1 MLLKNPL
8 LHYLTIAFVF
18 VTSLLFSL
26 PNLYPDSP
34 ALKISASNPS
44 SLSALDK
51 ALASDTFQAFH
62 PSCQHTSAHETLC
75 LFASVDD
82 QMHAREFLTQS
93 LPASFQTSLSLV
105 ESTPSWMQSL
115 GLHPMKLGLDLRG
128 GVHLL
133 LNVETN
139 HAQKGQETNTFKDIL
154 TALRSQTVS
163 YKRAQVAD
171 GSLTLNFYNQAAL
184 QQAQQS
190 IRQNYPQ
197 MTLAIDGLSLSLK
210 PSQAAAEHKTDY
222 IMNKTIESIEKR
234 VNELG
239 LSEAVVQKHGSKQ
252 ISVDIP
258 GIQDIEH
265 AKSILGNTATL
276 SFQLVNSH
284 LGSKATLNQLRS
296 QDSELVEDESGRTLA
311 VFKKSVLSGDAITY
325 ATASSQEGKPVVQ
338 IQLGGGGEEAFYQTT
353 RDNVGNQLAII
364 IMHTSLNDA
373 GERVVHKKLI
383 SAPVIQ
389 QPLKNAFVI
398 SGLHSYQESDTLSLL
413 LRSGSLA
420 APVDII
426 EEMTVGPTMGAEN
439 IQSGLFS
446 IVVGFVLI
454 MAFMLVYYRAFGI
467 IANLAL
473 LFNLLLI
480 VCLLSWLSATLTL
493 PSMAAIV
500 LTVGMAVDA
509 NVLIN
514 ERIRE
519 ELRAGVEPMTALTA
533 GYDKAF
539 ATIFDANITTLI
551 VSLVLYSLSSGMIKG
566 FSVTLIIGIM
576 ASMFTSVY
584 VTRVITWSLFP
595 RINHLSRAIGI

>member
-8 LHYLTIAFVF
+8 FHYLIIALVF

-34 ALKISASNPS
+34 ALKITAPNASLAQDLKKS
-44 SLSALDK
+44 
-51 ALASDTFQAFH
+51 LASDQFLAFH
-62 PSCQHTSAHETLC
+62 PSCHLTSETEALC
-75 LFASVDD
+75 LFTSVDE
-82 QMHAREFLTQS
+82 QMHAREHLVQS
-93 LPASFQTSLSLV
+93 LPHTFQTSLSLV

-154 TALRSQTVS
+154 QMLRTQNVS
-163 YKRAQVAD
+163 YKRANIAD
-171 GSLTLNFYNQAAL
+171 GALTLTFSHDALQRQAQKSLTTQ
-184 QQAQQS
+184 
-190 IRQNYPQ
+190 YPH
-197 MTLAIDGLSLSLK
+197 MSLTIDQLSLIVK
-210 PSQAAAEHKTDY
+210 PSAAASEQKTDY

-284 LGSKATLNQLRS
+284 LGPNASSSQLRS
-296 QDSELVEDESGRTLA
+296 QDSELVVDESGRSLA

-364 IMHTSLNDA
+364 IMHSTLNDA
-373 GERVVHKKLI
+373 GERLVHKKLI

-454 MAFMLVYYRAFGI
+454 MAFMLFYYHSFGI

-519 ELRAGVEPMTALTA
+519 ELRAGVDPTTALTA

-584 VTRVITWSLFP
+584 VTRVATWSLFP
-595 RINHLSRAIGI
+595 RINNLSRAIGI